1 MINLGNK
8 KSNLLILLAVFIVGG
23 CGNFSG
29 NYEEI
34 ESSASSEST
43 TTTTTEVEGTWLT
56 NCFLSGSYYRIHS
69 ATVTG
74 TDVVVKYEWH
84 SDSSCSTDFAM
95 WEDTYDSLSIGDEVT
110 FSDDTKGHKFTLEV
124 VSFKL
129 KPQIASKVNSLN
141 TDNFCNYSDWALNTA
156 KDYTGITCS
165 GTAYAVANTSVQGLY
180 NLVGNNLFLGTL
192 NTTGSYPTTVSTS
205 RTYVKQ

>member
-1 MINLGNK
+1 MLARLK
-8 KSNLLILLAVFIVGG
+8 LLVFLLPILIYLSG
-23 CGNFSG
+23 CGFSG
-29 NYEEI
+29 N
-34 ESSASSEST
+34 ESDFSSSTSSEST

-84 SDSSCSTDFAM
+84 TDSNCSTDYAL
-95 WEDTYDSLSIGDEVT
+95 WEDTYDSLSIGDNVT

-156 KDYTGITCS
+156 KDYTGKTCGS
-165 GTAYAVANTSVQGLY
+165 TAYAVTNTSVQGMY
-180 NLVGNNLFLGTL
+180 NLVGNNLFFG
-192 NTTGSYPTTVSTS
+192 NFSTTGSYPDNVSTEI
-205 RTYVKQ
+205 TYVKQ